1 MNLPRLILKKLRE
14 EHMGRSF
21 AIKRE
26 HLLSWLQGQG
36 ATIDD
41 RAMRAVV
48 KTMPIICS
56 CESGYFVAH
65 PTNGYDDVEYSI
77 QYLKKKAMPL
87 LVDIRRKKQAYPQ
100 FYTGEQLELEI

>member
-26 HLLSWLQGQG
+26 HLLSWLQDQG

-41 RAMRAVV
+41 RAMRAIVE
-48 KTMPIICS
+48 TMPVICS
-56 CESGYFVAH
+56 CERGYFIADK
-65 PTNGYDDVEYSI
+65 PEDVEYSI
-77 QYLKKKAMPL
+77 LYIKKKAIPL
-87 LVDIRRKKQAYPQ
+87 LKKIRDKKQAYPQ